1 MSIVLEGKNVTKT
14 FGSRGN
20 VYEALKG
27 IDFTIEEGEFVG
39 IMGPSG
45 AGKTTLMNILSTI
58 DRPTDGEV
66 WIQGENVALMKDKK
80 LSAFRR

>member
-14 FGSRGN
+14 FGARGN

-58 DRPTDGEV
+58 DRPTDGEI
-66 WIQGENVALMKDKK
+66 W
-80 LSAFRR
+80 SF

>member
-27 IDFTIEEGEFVG
+27 IDFTIEEGEFVLN
-39 IMGPSG
+39 
-45 AGKTTLMNILSTI
+45 GKH
-58 DRPTDGEV
+58 V
-66 WIQGENVALMKDKK
+66 WQL
-80 LSAFRR
+80 